1 MYTYNCWKQFILYG
15 NLKRYNQKGYLNA
28 MICQNI
34 VGHWIKRGGSF
45 LEAIKR
51 LGRSTILII
60 IVMPRKRINN
70 HRDWISHWNIQT
82 FNMSGMNLFID
93 SRKGYL
99 PSYKRK
105 TVTEAFE
112 PYFWEIILLSKNDKL
127 QLNIFNNSHWYIVW
141 YLPILIWWLDI
152 NIWRLLRKAQ
162 MSAFNN
168 FSRLE
173 LFNESGQLYIADW
186 YFAS

>member
-1 MYTYNCWKQFILYG
+1 MFQGFNILNYLCLLDRKCLLHEISAIVQKLYMSPYVGLWYGTYFENINTLYKTNNDTFHLIMNYRWTNLDVHVQLLKAIHSLWKFEAIQS
-15 NLKRYNQKGYLNA
+15 KGYLNA

-112 PYFWEIILLSKNDKL
+112 P
-127 QLNIFNNSHWYIVW
+127 
-141 YLPILIWWLDI
+141 
-152 NIWRLLRKAQ
+152 
-162 MSAFNN
+162 
-168 FSRLE
+168 
-173 LFNESGQLYIADW
+173 
-186 YFAS
+186 